1 MHWSGKLLLCVSI
14 VVLVFV
20 VFYRYTTS
28 LSHNDGATCGTPSAR
43 SRLPRQP
50 TKPYYLSKSFPLQ
63 NVGCLP
69 TQREAP
75 PPHTVLHAGQTY
87 SPPRLP
93 PTEEFNDIRTFD
105 ITELPFLTEDLKIKN
120 CVSAELLR
128 AVIPRGEYTID
139 ETENNFSI
147 TGPSGSQII
156 TIPVQDY
163 SIVELCLMIEL
174 LIKDTGTS
182 VFADSSTF
190 ACTYDYGRSTTK
202 FAHLGGENFTIKFD
216 KQLAYSMG
224 FTHDEHTSTTG
235 ELNGMNRVDLFGSR
249 TVQIRTNMFEPAH
262 HKGIM
267 QDLHIA
273 NELTLWENNTDIRW
287 AERRFRL
294 PHNVGNIKFSIMTRH
309 PSQTQESDYKQLAL
323 NGVVAHLT
331 VCFRRKRYSTTHLAN
346 QELELS

>member
-1 MHWSGKLLLCVSI
+1 MHWLAKLLLCVVVI
-14 VVLVFV
+14 VLVFV
-20 VFYRYTTS
+20 VFYRYTMS
-28 LSHNDGATCGTPSAR
+28 SSNGGDAACGTPSVAL
-43 SRLPRQP
+43 SRLSRQP
-50 TKPYYLSKSFPLQ
+50 TNRYSQQRPLSLQ
-63 NVGCLP
+63 EMGRLP
-69 TQREAP
+69 MRTRAP
-75 PPHTVLHAGQTY
+75 PSLLHAGQTY
-87 SPPRLP
+87 VQPTLP
-93 PTEEFNDIRTFD
+93 PIEEFNDIRTFD
-105 ITELPFLTEDLKIKN
+105 ITELPFVTQDLNIKN

-128 AVIPRGEYTID
+128 AVIPRGEYTVD
-139 ETENNFSI
+139 ETENNFTI
-147 TGPSGSQII
+147 TGPNGSQDI

-163 SIVELCLMIEL
+163 SIVELCLMFEL
-174 LIKDTGTS
+174 LVKDTGTS

-202 FAHLGGENFTIKFD
+202 FAHLGGENFTIQFD

-224 FTHDEHTSTTG
+224 FTPITHTSSAG
-235 ELNGMNRVDLFGSR
+235 ELIGTNRVDLFGSR
-249 TVQIRTNMFEPAH
+249 TVQIRTNLFEPAH

-294 PHNVGNIKFSIMTRH
+294 PHNVGKIEFSIMTRH
-309 PSQTQESDYKQLAL
+309 PSQTEDSDYKQLAL